1 MLGLEEN
8 MKLIMTIL
16 KIRGMD
22 NTDTTKKNIRAL
34 ARTSN
39 MENPSIKIA
48 SVEIQNECL
57 QHEFKENEVT
67 VGTQIVKRME

>member
-1 MLGLEEN
+1 

-57 QHEFKENEVT
+57 
-67 VGTQIVKRME
+67 